1 MRYFIDEERRLV
13 RTGDI
18 TDKFHQPWREVTS
31 QEYDEFRAE
40 TRKIKGKALT
50 ELKARRACN
59 GTSGN

>member
-31 QEYDEFRAE
+31 QEYDAFRAE
-40 TRKIKGKALT
+40 TRGIKGKALK
-50 ELKARRACN
+50 ELKARRAGN